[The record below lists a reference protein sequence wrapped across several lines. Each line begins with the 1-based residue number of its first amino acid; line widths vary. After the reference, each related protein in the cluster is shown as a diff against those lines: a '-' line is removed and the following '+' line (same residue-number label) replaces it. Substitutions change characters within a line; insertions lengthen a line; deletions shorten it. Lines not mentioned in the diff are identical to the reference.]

1 MASARPLP
9 AARRDDLVERA
20 FARLGA
26 PRLLAALLAVAALV
40 AALAGPARRA
50 GAAFEAGSDGGLAF
64 RLYLA
69 LELYDPLH
77 AWPFA
82 LLLVLAL
89 ASALAFG
96 LARLPAALAAL
107 HPAPRL
113 TDDVARGLR
122 AVARLD
128 AAGPDAAAR
137 VEAAFR
143 AEGFAPSVAREGAA
157 TYLFAERGRLARL
170 APPIAALGLALLLAG
185 ALARTLLGWDADA
198 EIPEGAFVGAV
209 PARTPTGEAYRRSLP
224 FVARLDALDVPDAGA
239 PRPTR
244 AAVSLYNPSGRP
256 LPDHRGEDL
265 VLRGIAEGGVAIS
278 LGGVRAVPGA
288 ERATLALTDKTSG
301 VRRELLA
308 ARDEPVDTGAGVT
321 FTVIGSTAKYG
332 EIGPAVQVRR
342 AEGGRTTEF
351 WVFQARPDF
360 DGKNR
365 PDRFAL
371 EFQGLRPTY
380 AATLH
385 LAREPGLPLVA
396 GGAFVALA
404 AGALAALGVHR
415 RAWARVEP
423 GRAVLAASSSRSRA
437 ASDALVAALRD
448 GVDGRRAG
456 GGEATA

>member
-1 MASARPLP
+1 MASATPP
-9 AARRDDLVERA
+9 HAARRDDLVERA

-26 PRLLAALLAVAALV
+26 PRLLAALLAAAALV

-82 LLLVLAL
+82 LLLVAAL

-96 LARLPAALAAL
+96 LGRLPLALAAF

-113 TDDVARGLR
+113 TDEVARGLR
-122 AVARLD
+122 AVVRLD
-128 AAGPDAAAR
+128 GIGPDAAAR

-143 AEGFAPSVAREGAA
+143 AKGYAPSVARDGTA

-170 APPIAALGLALLLAG
+170 APPVAALGLALLLAG
-185 ALARTLLGWDADA
+185 ALARTLLGWDADPELA
-198 EIPEGAFVGAV
+198 EGAFVGAV
-209 PARTPTGEAYRRSLP
+209 PARTPTGDAYRRSLP
-224 FVARLDALDVPDAGA
+224 FVARLDTLDVPDAGA

-244 AAVSLYNPSGRP
+244 AAVSLYHPSGRP
-256 LPDHRGEDL
+256 LAGHSGDDL
-265 VLRGIAEGGVAIS
+265 AAHAIEEGGVAIS
-278 LGGVRAVPGA
+278 LGGVRTVPGA
-288 ERATLALTDKTSG
+288 ERATLAITDKTSG
-301 VRRELLA
+301 VRRELLV
-308 ARDEPVDTGAGVT
+308 ARGEPVDAGGGVT
-321 FTVIGSTAKYG
+321 FTVIGSTAKYA

-385 LAREPGLPLVA
+385 LAHEPGLPLIAA
-396 GGAFVALA
+396 GALVALA
-404 AGALAALGVHR
+404 AGALAAAGVHR
-415 RAWARVEP
+415 RVWARVEP
-423 GRAVLAASSSRSRA
+423 GRAVLGASSSRSRS

-448 GVDGRRAG
+448 EVDGRRAG

>member
-1 MASARPLP
+1 MASATPP
-9 AARRDDLVERA
+9 HAARRDDLVERA

-26 PRLLAALLAVAALV
+26 PRLLAALLAAAALV
-40 AALAGPARRA
+40 AAFAGPARRA

-82 LLLVLAL
+82 LLLVAAL

-96 LARLPAALAAL
+96 LGRLPAALAAF

-113 TDDVARGLR
+113 TEEVARGLR

-128 AAGPDAAAR
+128 GIGPDAAAR

-143 AEGFAPSVAREGAA
+143 AKGYAPSVARDGTA

-170 APPIAALGLALLLAG
+170 APPVAALGLALLLAG
-185 ALARTLLGWDADA
+185 ALARTLLGWDADPELA
-198 EIPEGAFVGAV
+198 EGAFVGAV
-209 PARTPTGEAYRRSLP
+209 PARTPTGDAYRRPLP
-224 FVARLDALDVPDAGA
+224 FVARGEAVDAG
-239 PRPTR
+239 
-244 AAVSLYNPSGRP
+244 G
-256 LPDHRGEDL
+256 
-265 VLRGIAEGGVAIS
+265 
-278 LGGVRAVPGA
+278 
-288 ERATLALTDKTSG
+288 
-301 VRRELLA
+301 
-308 ARDEPVDTGAGVT
+308 GVT
-321 FTVIGSTAKYG
+321 FTVIGSTAKYA

-385 LAREPGLPLVA
+385 LAHEPGLPLVA
-396 GGAFVALA
+396 AGALVALA
-404 AGALAALGVHR
+404 AGALAAAGVHR
-415 RAWARVEP
+415 RVWARVEP
-423 GRAVLAASSSRSRA
+423 GRAVLAASSSRSRS

-448 GVDGRRAG
+448 AVDGRRAD